1 MVLKGYGVMK
11 IDSMGYYASVMEAGR
26 GAATAEAFGYD
37 GFWAPDT
44 QADAFLSCSLAV
56 QGTERLQVGT
66 GIAVAFARNP
76 MTVAMQA
83 NDVQLLSDGRFM
95 LGLGSQI
102 KPHIEKRFS
111 MTWSHPAARMREFIL
126 AIRAIWRAWETGEQ
140 LDFRGDFYS
149 HTLMTPFFNP
159 GPNPHG
165 NPKVILAAVGPLMTE
180 AAGEVADGVFCHAF
194 STERYLREAT
204 LPALERGAAKA
215 GRSLEGFDILAPG
228 FVVARD
234 SEEELAAGIEFVRGQ
249 IGFYGST
256 PAYRP
261 VLELHGWGDL
271 QDELNALTKQGAWD
285 KLASVI
291 DDELVEAFAVI
302 GTPEEAVAEV
312 KRRYGDIATRITL
325 AVPDNADPGRWGP
338 VLDELRSPVAA

>member
-1 MVLKGYGVMK
+1 MK
-11 IDSMGYYASVMEAGR
+11 IDSMGYYPSADEAGR
-26 GAATAEAFGYD
+26 AAVGAEAVGYD

-44 QADAFLSCSLAV
+44 QADAFISCTVAAQRTVRMEL
-56 QGTERLQVGT
+56 GT

-83 NDVQLLSDGRFM
+83 NDVQLLSGGRFM

-102 KPHIEKRFS
+102 KPHIEKRYS
-111 MTWSHPAARMREFIL
+111 MTWSHPAPRMNEFIR
-126 AIRAIWRAWETGEQ
+126 AIRAIWRGWETGEK
-140 LDFRGDFYS
+140 LDFRGDFYA
-149 HTLMTPFFNP
+149 HTLMTPFFDP

-180 AAGEVADGVFCHAF
+180 TAGEVADGVFCHAF
-194 STERYLREAT
+194 CTERYLREAT

-215 GRSLEGFDILAPG
+215 GRSLDDFEVLAPG
-228 FVVARD
+228 FIIARD
-234 SEEELAAGIEFVRGQ
+234 SEEERVAGAEFVRGQ

-271 QDELNALTKQGAWD
+271 QDELNALTKQGEWD

-291 DDELVEAFAVI
+291 DDEVLDTFAII
-302 GTPEEAVAEV
+302 GAPEEAIAEV
-312 KRRYGDIATRITL
+312 KRRYGDVATRITL
-325 AVPDNADPGRWGP
+325 NLPDDADPERWAP
-338 VLDELRSPVAA
+338 LLDELRAPVAA

>member
-1 MVLKGYGVMK
+1 MK

-26 GAATAEAFGYD
+26 GAETADALGYD

-44 QADAFLSCSLAV
+44 QADTFLSCSLAA
-56 QGTERLQVGT
+56 QRTEGIEIGT

-83 NDVQLLSDGRFM
+83 NDVHLLSEGRFM
-95 LGLGSQI
+95 LGVGSQI
-102 KPHIEKRFS
+102 KPHIEKRYS
-111 MTWSHPAARMREFIL
+111 MTWSHPAPRMREFIL
-126 AIRAIWRAWETGEQ
+126 AIRAIWRAWETGEK
-140 LDFRGDFYS
+140 LDFRGDFYT

-159 GPNPHG
+159 GSNPHG
-165 NPKVILAAVGPLMTE
+165 NPKIILAAVGPLMTE
-180 AAGEVADGVFCHAF
+180 TAGEVGDGVFCHGF
-194 STERYLREAT
+194 CTERYLREAT
-204 LPALERGAAKA
+204 LPALKRGAEKA

-228 FVVARD
+228 FVIARD
-234 SEEELAAGIEFVRGQ
+234 TEEERAAGAEFVRGQ

-261 VLELHGWGDL
+261 VLELHGWGEL

-285 KLASVI
+285 KLSSVI
-291 DDELVEAFAVI
+291 DDEVLSTFAII

-325 AVPDNADPGRWGP
+325 NVPDGADAERWGP
-338 VLDELRSPVAA
+338 VFDELRAPVAA

>member
-1 MVLKGYGVMK
+1 MK

-26 GAATAEAFGYD
+26 AAASAEAFGYD

-44 QADAFLSCSLAV
+44 QSDAFLSCSVAA
-56 QGTERLQVGT
+56 QRTERIQIGP

-76 MTVAMQA
+76 MTVATGA
-83 NDVQLLSDGRFM
+83 NDLQLLSAGRFT

-102 KPHIEKRFS
+102 KPHIEKRYS
-111 MTWSHPAARMREFIL
+111 MTWSHPALRMREFIL
-126 AIRAIWRAWETGEQ
+126 AIRAIWRAWETGDA

-159 GPNPHG
+159 GPNTHG

-180 AAGEVADGVFCHAF
+180 TAGEVADGIFCHAF
-194 STERYLREAT
+194 CTERYLREAT
-204 LPALERGAAKA
+204 LPALQRGAEKA
-215 GRSLEGFDILAPG
+215 GRSLEEFEILAPG
-228 FVVARD
+228 FVIARD
-234 SEEELAAGIEFVRGQ
+234 TEEERAAGAEFVRGQ

-261 VLELHGWGDL
+261 VLERHGWGDL

-285 KLASVI
+285 KLASVV
-291 DDELVEAFAVI
+291 DDEILETFAVI

-312 KRRYGDIATRITL
+312 KRRYGDVATRITL
-325 AVPDNADPGRWGP
+325 NLPEDADPERWAP
-338 VLDELRSPVAA
+338 VLKELRTPAAA